1 MLTIFAKKK
10 SILDVRL
17 GSAYAPEE
25 NFGQLIWVKVFK
37 NGLSKICIRQPL
49 KNADHGLPIMV
60 CLSSLSSTN
69 FTWSIPEYLDPYLQ
83 S

>member
-1 MLTIFAKKK
+1 MIERFANMLTIFAKKK

-49 KNADHGLPIMV
+49 KNADHGLPK
-60 CLSSLSSTN
+60 
-69 FTWSIPEYLDPYLQ
+69 Q
-83 S
+83 SVFHKFHLVHS